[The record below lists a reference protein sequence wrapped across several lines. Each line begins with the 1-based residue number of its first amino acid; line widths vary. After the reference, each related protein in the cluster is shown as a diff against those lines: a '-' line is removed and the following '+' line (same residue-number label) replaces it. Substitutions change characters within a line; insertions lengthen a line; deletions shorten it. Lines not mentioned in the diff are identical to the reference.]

1 MMQRGISTQAVED
14 VLRNPD
20 GVIAQ
25 SRDKVI
31 AYKRLEGRSDNTIA
45 VVAVDDGQAWSVI
58 TVMTHFEVRE

>member
-1 MMQRGISTQAVED
+1 MQRGISPQEVED

-31 AYKRLEGRSDNTIA
+31 ACKRLEGRSDNTIA
-45 VVAVDDGQAWSVI
+45 VVAVDDGRAWSVI